1 MKLTLNEVMGSLRV
15 VCALDGYELHSP
27 AGVAYYDECG
37 VRNRVNGV
45 PEYFPLSLSV
55 HTATDNKLGKLGG
68 KDGGVSMGWN
78 IQLQANAL
86 IATTTEQA
94 IQATARAESL
104 ASLTAKSEAN
114 SADIEL
120 IRASILGLLKEGIQ
134 STIKSLIKS
143 EKNPGGLL
151 YRR

>member
-15 VCALDGYELHSP
+15 VCAPDGYELHSP
-27 AGVAYYDECG
+27 AGVAYYDKNG

-78 IQLQANAL
+78 IQLQASASAL
-86 IATTTEQA
+86 IAMATKQE
-94 IQATARAESL
+94 IQANAWTEELSALKAKASDDDKSL
-104 ASLTAKSEAN
+104 AET
-114 SADIEL
+114 
-120 IRASILGLLKEGIQ
+120 IRDAIKKESQ
-134 STIKSLIKS
+134 
-143 EKNPGGLL
+143 PGGLIYNGL
-151 YRR
+151 RYRR